1 MKQSALILLGM
12 LISGPKHGYDLE
24 QTIKATRM
32 RDWAKIGAST
42 IFATLRRLNQQGM
55 LTIRQEQHGR
65 RPVRNVYG
73 ITNEGREAFKEAL
86 VNSSSDMTPLYSS
99 RVTAAV
105 FAADLLPDI
114 AEKMIKESLRE
125 LRVMQRRITEDLIS
139 KENPIEYVLQ
149 DYNRGLLDMEIN
161 ALKALSVYAERDVK
175 ASDTKEK
182 DQMQLF

>member
-12 LISGPKHGYDLE
+12 LISGPKHGYELE

-42 IFATLRRLNQQGM
+42 IFATLRRLNDQGM

-73 ITNEGREAFKEAL
+73 ITTEGRAAFKEAL
-86 VNSSSDMTPLYSS
+86 TKSSDDMTPLYSS
-99 RVTAAV
+99 RITSAV
-105 FAADLLPDI
+105 FAADLLPQS
-114 AEKMIKESLRE
+114 AAKMIKESLRE
-125 LRVMQRRITEDLIS
+125 LRVIQRRITADLIS
-139 KENPIEYVLQ
+139 KENPIEYILQ
-149 DYNRGLLDMEIN
+149 DYNRGLLDMEIS
-161 ALKALSVYAERDVK
+161 ALKALSTYAERDVK
-175 ASDTKEK
+175 ATEAEEI